1 MLHLTLTCTETSK
14 TASWA
19 SQRHISVS
27 AVSPSLIRRSY
38 GSPESAPLF
47 VPGISMPRRC
57 GARTTA
63 MGVAQSRGDT
73 TATASAQTR
82 SQYPYSIP
90 LRADLAELLDWLEGV
105 STAAQQ
111 ARDKGNIT
119 LAEAL
124 ENTRFEV
131 YG

>member
-27 AVSPSLIRRSY
+27 AVSPGLIRRSY

-47 VPGISMPRRC
+47 VPGISLPRRC

-63 MGVAQSRGDT
+63 MARLDLAAIRQRL
-73 TATASAQTR
+73 ASAQTG

-90 LRADLAELLDWLEGV
+90 LRADLAELL
-105 STAAQQ
+105 
-111 ARDKGNIT
+111 
-119 LAEAL
+119 
-124 ENTRFEV
+124 
-131 YG
+131 